1 MQLYIK
7 TSQSIWDKNIIYKGM
22 IKMFN
27 RFRRC
32 YFIKRRCEKNNE
44 YLLNCQKNCNRE
56 TLNINEIDYNA
67 LLQKVKDG
75 GILIDVRT
83 RQEFL
88 EGHLEG
94 AILIPYYEI
103 RKKIVNIIPTKEQ
116 CIVLYCQNGGRSVK
130 AYEVLKKIGYSN
142 LYNLK
147 GGLEVISYS

>member
-1 MQLYIK
+1 
-7 TSQSIWDKNIIYKGM
+7 M

-32 YFIKRRCEKNNE
+32 DLIKRRCGKEKE

-56 TLNINEIDYNA
+56 TLNINEIDHKA

-103 RKKIVNIIPTKEQ
+103 LK
-116 CIVLYCQNGGRSVK
+116 LY
-130 AYEVLKKIGYSN
+130 I
-142 LYNLK
+142 
-147 GGLEVISYS
+147 

>member
-1 MQLYIK
+1 
-7 TSQSIWDKNIIYKGM
+7 
-22 IKMFN
+22 MFN

-32 YFIKRRCEKNNE
+32 CFIKRRCEKNNE
-44 YLLNCQKNCNRE
+44 YLLNYQKNCNRE
-56 TLNINEIDYNA
+56 TLNINEIDYKD
-67 LLQKVKDG
+67 LLQKAKDG

-116 CIVLYCQNGGRSVK
+116 CIVLYCQNGGRSMK
-130 AYEVLKKIGYSN
+130 AYEVLKKIGYTDI
-142 LYNLK
+142 YNLK
-147 GGLEVISYS
+147 GGLELISHN

>member
-1 MQLYIK
+1 
-7 TSQSIWDKNIIYKGM
+7 
-22 IKMFN
+22 MFN

-32 YFIKRRCEKNNE
+32 CFIKRRCEKNNE
-44 YLLNCQKNCNRE
+44 YLLNYQKNCNRE
-56 TLNINEIDYNA
+56 TLNINEIDYKD
-67 LLQKVKDG
+67 LLQKAKDG

-116 CIVLYCQNGGRSVK
+116 CIILYCQNGGRSIK
-130 AYEVLKKIGYSN
+130 AYEVLKKIGYTDI
-142 LYNLK
+142 YNLK
-147 GGLEVISYS
+147 GGLELISYN